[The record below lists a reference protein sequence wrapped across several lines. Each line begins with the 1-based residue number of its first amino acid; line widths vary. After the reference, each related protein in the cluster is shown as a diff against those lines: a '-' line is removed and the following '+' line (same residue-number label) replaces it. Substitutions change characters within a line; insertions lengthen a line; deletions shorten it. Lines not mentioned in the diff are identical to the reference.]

1 MEFLLFGEVQLR
13 VAGQPLDVGTPRQQA
28 VLAALAVD
36 AGRPVS
42 IETLIDRV
50 WGDDPPGEA
59 RNVVYSHL
67 SRIRQVLTEV
77 TELTGTKTGVTR
89 RSAGYVLEIDPGAVD
104 LNRFAHLVERGND
117 VRETDDDRAAA
128 LHEALLV
135 WRGAPLAGFHG
146 DWADGVRAAWHRR
159 RLDAAVRWG
168 ELELRLGRS
177 DAVIAAMSDLAAEYP
192 LAEPLEVLL
201 MRALHSAGRDA
212 EAVDR
217 YAVVRQRLADAL
229 GTDPGPE
236 LRALHEAI
244 LRGELPTTAPVAP
257 VVSPSSPAQ
266 LPPDTPG
273 FAGRE
278 SALRRLGEVTGGPSP
293 AARIVVLSGTAGVG
307 KTTLA
312 VHWAHSVAREF
323 PGGQLYVNLRGF
335 DPTGSPMTPAG
346 AVRGFLEALEVPGE
360 RIPTTLDAQVGLYR
374 TLLAN
379 RRVLIVLDNAR
390 DAGQVRPLLP
400 GARACVVVVTSRDQL
415 AGLVTEGAHPLVV
428 DLLDD
433 AEAHAVL
440 RRRIG
445 DARIAADP
453 AAAEEI
459 IGLCAHLP
467 LALAVVAARAATYP
481 AFSLAALA
489 AQLRDAR
496 GGLDEFAGADPATD
510 PRAVFSWSYLR
521 LDPAAARL
529 FRLFGLHLG
538 PDIGTRAAA
547 SLAGLPIARTRPLLA
562 ELANAHLVAEHAPGR
577 YTMHDLL
584 RAYADEL
591 VQESDPSPE
600 RESAVHRLLGHY
612 AHTAYHADGFLD
624 PRLEVPPT
632 LTPLPAGAEAE
643 RIVDRGRALAWFE
656 TEHRVLL
663 QAVGVGAE
671 FDARVWELAWALR
684 RFLTMRGHWHDE
696 SDVLT
701 AALGAARRLGDE
713 RKQAFAHLHL
723 GGIHGRFGRL
733 TEAGDSLQ
741 AALTLY
747 TASDDVVG
755 QAYAHRQFAWLL
767 DRQGAAAG
775 ALTHAEQ
782 ALGLFRAAEHQAGQ
796 ATALNAVGWFHTLLG
811 EHAAAIEYCQQALDL
826 QTLLGDQLGATQSWH
841 SIGYAH
847 KQLGDFGQAMAC
859 YEKAL
864 ELVRRNGSLVTEAR
878 LLIEIAN
885 LHRDLG
891 EAESARAGWQQAQDI
906 LSHLA
911 HPEADEVR
919 TRLAEVHSG

>member
-13 VAGQPLDVGTPRQQA
+13 VAGQALDVGTPRQQA

-36 AGRPVS
+36 AGRPVP

-50 WGDDPPGEA
+50 WGDEPPGEA

-67 SRIRQVLTEV
+67 SRIRQLLTTV
-77 TELTGTKTGVTR
+77 TELSGTRTGISR

-117 VRETDDDRAAA
+117 TRETDGDRAAA
-128 LHEALLV
+128 LREALAV
-135 WRGAPLAGFHG
+135 WRDAPVAGLQG
-146 DWADGVRAAWHRR
+146 GWADGVRATWHRR

-168 ELELRLGRS
+168 ELALRLGRS
-177 DAVIAAMSDLAAEYP
+177 DAVIATMSDLAGEYP
-192 LAEPLEVLL
+192 LAEPLEALL
-201 MRALHSAGRDA
+201 MRALHAAGRDA

-244 LRGELPTTAPVAP
+244 LRGELPSAAPAAP
-257 VVSPSSPAQ
+257 PPSAPAQ

-293 AARIVVLSGTAGVG
+293 AARTVVLSGTAGVG

-312 VHWAHSVAREF
+312 VHWAHSVADGF

-335 DPTGSPMTPAG
+335 DPTGSPMTPAA

-379 RRVLIVLDNAR
+379 RRALIVLDNAR

-445 DARIAADP
+445 DARIAAD
-453 AAAEEI
+453 AGAAEEI

-467 LALAVVAARAATYP
+467 LALAVVAARAATNP
-481 AFSLAALA
+481 AFGLAALA
-489 AQLRDAR
+489 EQLRDAR

-510 PRAVFSWSYLR
+510 PRAVFSWSYR
-521 LDPAAARL
+521 WLDPAAARL

-538 PDIGTRAAA
+538 PDLGTRAAA
-547 SLAGLPIARTRPLLA
+547 SLAGLPATRVRALLA

-577 YTMHDLL
+577 YAMHDLL

-591 VQESDPSPE
+591 VRQSDTALE
-600 RESAVHRLLGHY
+600 RATAVHRLLGHY

-624 PRLEVPPT
+624 PRLEVPPA
-632 LTPLPAGAEAE
+632 LTPLPAGAEPE
-643 RIVDRGRALAWFE
+643 RIVDRRRALAWFE

-663 QAVGVGAE
+663 QAVAVDAE
-671 FDARVWELAWALR
+671 FDARVWELAWATQ
-684 RFLTMRGHWHDE
+684 RFLAMRGHWHDE
-696 SDVLT
+696 SDVLG
-701 AALGAARRLGDE
+701 AALAAARRLGDE

-723 GGIHGRFGRL
+723 GGTHVRFGRHA
-733 TEAGDSLQ
+733 EAGADLA
-741 AALTLY
+741 AALALY
-747 TASDDVVG
+747 RASEDVVG

-767 DRQGAAAG
+767 DRQGAVAD

-782 ALGLFRAAEHQAGQ
+782 ALELFRAAGHQAGQ

-811 EHAAAIEYCQQALDL
+811 KHESAIEHCRQALDL
-826 QTLLGDQLGATQSWH
+826 QTELGDFMGAAQSRH
-841 SIGYAH
+841 SIGHAH
-847 KQLGDFGQAMAC
+847 QQLGDHVRAIAC
-859 YEKAL
+859 YEQAL
-864 ELVRRNGSLVTEAR
+864 ELVHRNGNLVIEAR
-878 LLIEIAN
+878 MLIDLAN
-885 LHRDLG
+885 LRRDLG
-891 EAESARAGWQQAQDI
+891 DLDAARAGWQRAHDI
-906 LSHLA
+906 LARLA

-919 TRLAEVHSG
+919 TRLAKVHKG

>member
-13 VAGQPLDVGTPRQQA
+13 VAGKPLDVGTPRQQA
-28 VLAALAVD
+28 VLAALVVD
-36 AGRPVS
+36 AGRPVPM
-42 IETLIDRV
+42 ETLIDRV

-67 SRIRQVLTEV
+67 SRIRQVLAEV
-77 TELTGTKTGVTR
+77 TELTGTKTGITR
-89 RSAGYVLEIDPGAVD
+89 RPAGYVLEIDSDVVD
-104 LNRFAHLVERGND
+104 LNRFARLVERGND
-117 VRETDDDRAAA
+117 AGETDQERAAA
-128 LHEALLV
+128 LREALLC
-135 WRGAPLAGFHG
+135 WRGAPLAGVPG

-159 RLDAAVRWG
+159 RLDAAVHWG
-168 ELELRLGRS
+168 ELELRLGRA
-177 DAVIAAMSDLAAEYP
+177 DAVLAAMSDLAAEYP
-192 LAEPLEVLL
+192 LVEPLEVLL

-212 EAVDR
+212 EAVER
-217 YAVVRQRLADAL
+217 YAVVRHRLADAL

-244 LRGELPTTAPVAP
+244 LRGELPVAAPAASP
-257 VVSPSSPAQ
+257 PPSSPAQ

-278 SALRRLGEVTGGPSP
+278 NALRRLGEVTGGPSP
-293 AARIVVLSGTAGVG
+293 AARVVVLSGTAGVG

-312 VHWAHSVAREF
+312 VHWAHSAARGF

-335 DPTGSPMTPAG
+335 DPTGSPMTPAA

-379 RRVLIVLDNAR
+379 RRVLVVLDNAR

-445 DARIAADP
+445 TARIAADP

-459 IGLCAHLP
+459 IGLCARLP

-489 AQLRDAR
+489 GQLRDAR

-510 PRAVFSWSYLR
+510 PRAVFSWSYLL

-529 FRLFGLHLG
+529 FRLLGLHLG

-547 SLAGLPIARTRPLLA
+547 SLAGLPAAKVRPLLS

-591 VQESDPSPE
+591 VHETDSPAD
-600 RESAVHRLLGHY
+600 RETAAHRMLGHY
-612 AHTAYHADGFLD
+612 SHTAYHADGFLD
-624 PRLEVPPT
+624 PRLEVPPA
-632 LTPLPAGAEAE
+632 LTPLPPGAEAE

-663 QAVGVGAE
+663 QAVATGAE
-671 FDARVWELAWALR
+671 FDARVWELAWAIQ
-684 RFLTMRGHWHDE
+684 RFLAMRGHWHDE
-696 SDVLT
+696 SAALT
-701 AALGAARRLGDE
+701 AALAAARRLGDQ
-713 RKQAFAHLHL
+713 RKQAFAHLHP
-723 GGIHGRFGRL
+723 GGTQVRFGRH
-733 TEAGDSLQ
+733 TEAGDDLR
-741 AALTLY
+741 AALSLY
-747 TASDDVVG
+747 SASDDVVG

-767 DRQGAAAG
+767 DRQGAVAD

-782 ALGLFRAAEHQAGQ
+782 ALELFRTAGHLAGQ

-811 EHAAAIEYCQQALDL
+811 KHESAIEYCRQALDL
-826 QTLLGDQLGATQSWH
+826 QTQLGDFMGATQSWH
-841 SIGYAH
+841 SIGHAH
-847 KQLGDFGQAMAC
+847 QQLGDHDRAIAC

-864 ELVRRNGSLVTEAR
+864 ELVHRNGNLVIEAR
-878 LLIEIAN
+878 MLIDLAN
-885 LHRDLG
+885 LRRDLG
-891 EAESARAGWQQAQDI
+891 DLEAARAGWQRAHDI
-906 LSHLA
+906 LARLA

-919 TRLAEVHSG
+919 TRLAKVHKG

>member
-13 VAGQPLDVGTPRQQA
+13 VAGKPLDVGTPRQQA

-42 IETLIDRV
+42 METLIDRV

-67 SRIRQVLTEV
+67 SRIRQVLAEA
-77 TELTGTKTGVTR
+77 TELTGTKTGITR
-89 RSAGYVLEIDPGAVD
+89 RNAGYVLEIDSGAVD
-104 LNRFAHLVERGND
+104 LNRFARLVERGND
-117 VRETDDDRAAA
+117 AGETDDERAAA
-128 LHEALLV
+128 LREALLS
-135 WRGAPLAGFHG
+135 WRGAPLAGMPG

-159 RLDAAVRWG
+159 RLDAAVHWG
-168 ELELRLGRS
+168 ELELRLGRT
-177 DAVIAAMSDLAAEYP
+177 DAVLAAMSDLAAEYP
-192 LAEPLEVLL
+192 LVEPLEVLL
-201 MRALHSAGRDA
+201 MRALHAAGRDA
-212 EAVDR
+212 EAVER
-217 YAVVRQRLADAL
+217 YAVVRHRLADAL

-244 LRGELPTTAPVAP
+244 LRGELPTAAPPAP
-257 VVSPSSPAQ
+257 PSSSPAQ

-278 SALRRLGEVTGGPSP
+278 NALRRLGEVTGGPSP
-293 AARIVVLSGTAGVG
+293 AARVVVLSGTAGVG

-312 VHWAHSVAREF
+312 VHWAHSVARGF

-335 DPTGSPMTPAG
+335 DPTGSPMTPAA

-445 DARIAADP
+445 TGRIAADP

-489 AQLRDAR
+489 EQLRDAR
-496 GGLDEFAGADPATD
+496 GSLDEFAGADVATD
-510 PRAVFSWSYLR
+510 PRAVFSWSYLL

-529 FRLFGLHLG
+529 FRLLGLHLG

-547 SLAGLPIARTRPLLA
+547 SLAGLPTTRVRPLLS

-591 VQESDPSPE
+591 VHEADSPAD
-600 RESAVHRLLGHY
+600 RETAVHRMLGHY
-612 AHTAYHADGFLD
+612 SHTAYHADGFLD
-624 PRLEVPPT
+624 PRLEVPPA

-663 QAVGVGAE
+663 QAVAVGAE

-696 SDVLT
+696 SDVLS
-701 AALGAARRLGDE
+701 AALNAARRLGDE

-723 GGIHGRFGRL
+723 GGTHVWFGRYD
-733 TEAGDSLQ
+733 EAGADFQ
-741 AALTLY
+741 AAAKLY
-747 TASDDVVG
+747 TAVEDVVG
-755 QAYAHRQFAWLL
+755 RAYVHRQFAWML
-767 DRQGAAAG
+767 DRQGTVAE
-775 ALTHAEQ
+775 ALAHAEQ
-782 ALGLFRAAEHQAGQ
+782 ALDLFRAAEHLTGQ
-796 ATALNAVGWFHTLLG
+796 AASLNAVGWFRTLLG
-811 EHAAAIEYCQQALDL
+811 EHSVAIGYCRQAIDL
-826 QTLLGDQLGATQSWH
+826 QTQLGDRMGAAQSWH
-841 SIGYAH
+841 SLGHAH
-847 KQLGDFGQAMAC
+847 KQLGDHDQAITC
-859 YEKAL
+859 YEKAVYL
-864 ELVRRNGSLVTEAR
+864 LHGNGYLVTEAR
-878 LLIEIAN
+878 LIIELAN

-891 EAESARAGWQQAQDI
+891 DLTSARSGWQRAHDI
-906 LSHLA
+906 LAGLA
-911 HPEADEVR
+911 HPEADAVR
-919 TRLAEVHSG
+919 ERLTETHS

>member
-13 VAGQPLDVGTPRQQA
+13 VEGQPLDVGTPRQQA

-36 AGRPVS
+36 AGRPVP
-42 IETLIDRV
+42 IEKLIDRV

-67 SRIRQVLTEV
+67 SRIRQLLTEAAG
-77 TELTGTKTGVTR
+77 LTGTKTGVTR

-128 LHEALLV
+128 LREALLV
-135 WRGAPLAGFHG
+135 WRGAPLAGLQG

-192 LAEPLEVLL
+192 LAEPLEALL
-201 MRALHSAGRDA
+201 MRALHGAGRDA

-236 LRALHEAI
+236 LRALHGAL
-244 LRGELPTTAPVAP
+244 LRGELPSAAPAAAP
-257 VVSPSSPAQ
+257 ASPAQ

-278 SALRRLGEVTGGPSP
+278 SALRRLGEVTGGPAP

-360 RIPTTLDAQVGLYR
+360 RIPTTLEAQVGLYR

-445 DARIAADP
+445 ADRLAADP
-453 AAAEEI
+453 AAADEI
-459 IGLCAHLP
+459 IELCAHLP

-489 AQLRDAR
+489 EQLRDAR

-510 PRAVFSWSYLR
+510 PRAVFSWSYR
-521 LDPAAARL
+521 WLDPAAARL
-529 FRLFGLHLG
+529 FRLLGLHLG

-547 SLAGLPIARTRPLLA
+547 SLAGLPAARALLS

-591 VQESDPSPE
+591 VHESDTVLD

-624 PRLEVPPT
+624 PRLEVPPA
-632 LTPLPAGAEAE
+632 LTPLPSGAEAE
-643 RIVDRGRALAWFE
+643 RIVDHRRALAWFE

-663 QAVGVGAE
+663 QAVAVDAE
-671 FDARVWELAWALR
+671 FDARVWEIAWALR

-696 SDVLT
+696 SDVLS
-701 AALGAARRLGDE
+701 AALSAARRLADE

-723 GGIHGRFGRL
+723 GGTHGRFGRL

-747 TASDDVVG
+747 TASDDAVG

-767 DRQGAAAG
+767 DRQGAAAD

-782 ALGLFRAAEHQAGQ
+782 ALELFRTAEHQAGQ

-811 EHAAAIEYCQQALDL
+811 EHTSAIEYCRQALDL
-826 QTLLGDQLGATQSWH
+826 QTLLGDQMGATQSWH

-847 KQLGDFGQAMAC
+847 KQLGDPDRAMAC

-864 ELVRRNGSLVTEAR
+864 ELVRRTGSLVTEAR
-878 LLIEIAN
+878 VLIEIAN
-885 LHRDLG
+885 LRRDLG
-891 EAESARAGWQQAQDI
+891 DVESARSEWQQAHDI
-906 LSHLA
+906 LAHLA